1 MLSDLNLDPEY
12 PLESLRPGH
21 GRATLGR
28 RSVLRFIRCFMV
40 VPTTDGHPI
49 KRVVFTLEE
58 PDDKSDEQQGESWG
72 ATRSDRRSVLE
83 SRGLELGEALPHE
96 ASLAADAK
104 RLEAADGAGRFA
116 RGAGRHGGNS

>member
-1 MLSDLNLDPEY
+1 MKFELPEPTQSTSAPVETVLKSRRGIREFSDKIVGFA
-12 PLESLRPGH
+12 PL
-21 GRATLGR
+21 A
-28 RSVLRFIRCFMV
+28 M
-40 VPTTDGHPI
+40 
-49 KRVVFTLEE
+49 
-58 PDDKSDEQQGESWG
+58 
-72 ATRSDRRSVLE
+72 RSDRRSVLE

>member
-1 MLSDLNLDPEY
+1 MPQPILWLSSNSAIYFSY
-12 PLESLRPGH
+12 PQAVGFPPL
-21 GRATLGR
+21 A
-28 RSVLRFIRCFMV
+28 M
-40 VPTTDGHPI
+40 
-49 KRVVFTLEE
+49 
-58 PDDKSDEQQGESWG
+58 
-72 ATRSDRRSVLE
+72 RSDRRSVLE